1 MRYNNAMYTA
11 TAFKPIYIRLMN
23 YIKINMNTITNMD
36 WLNPSWLNYH
46 MPVQWRMT
54 YLFIPKFQR
63 LHH

>member
-46 MPVQWRMT
+46 MPV
-54 YLFIPKFQR
+54 
-63 LHH
+63 